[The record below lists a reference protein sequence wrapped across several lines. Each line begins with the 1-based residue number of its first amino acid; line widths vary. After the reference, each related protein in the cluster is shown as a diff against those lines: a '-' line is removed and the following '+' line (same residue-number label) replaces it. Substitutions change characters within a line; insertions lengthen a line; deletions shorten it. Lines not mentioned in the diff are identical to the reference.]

1 MSQGFF
7 APLPCIAI
15 RDIGRVKQVFWS
27 VWLVV
32 NWQQGTLTIGSAPGP
47 GAFLASS
54 HRVVWEEG
62 GRIFYMHHTIFL
74 MHHTFSNPLHHN
86 FSNAPYTF

>member
-47 GAFLASS
+47 DAFLASS
-54 HRVVWEEG
+54 HRVGWEEG
-62 GRIFYMHHTIFL
+62 GSYFL
-74 MHHTFSNPLHHN
+74 YAPHN
-86 FSNAPYTF
+86 FSNASHIF